1 MNDQKTDEINVVQH
15 LEIDKSKE
23 SKVEPKTVEIINKSQ
38 NDEKNQVEKKN
49 IVSFWK
55 LQCHFSDKIDILF
68 LIIAIIGSVGAGV
81 SMPIFALIF
90 GATINSFNDTN
101 VNNPQIL
108 SSVVGGMAINYII
121 AGSGV
126 FFFSSLMVTFWTL
139 NGKRLIK
146 KIKVEYFRT
155 ILRQEQG
162 WFDIANP
169 FEYATRVGSQ
179 TKTIQNGVIL

>member
-126 FFFSSLMVTFWTL
+126 FFFFFI
-139 NGKRLIK
+139 NGHLLDFKWK
-146 KIKVEYFRT
+146 KIDKENKSRVFPNN
-155 ILRQEQG
+155 
-162 WFDIANP
+162 FK
-169 FEYATRVGSQ
+169 TRARLV
-179 TKTIQNGVIL
+179 